1 MRIWITE
8 LNSFCDVSIH
18 NYYADGTVDEQEPS
32 GDFDAEYTTLDNPAT
47 SDLAILAG
55 ARCEM
60 SLATFAA
67 FRIGLYEAVDK
78 YNVHDPR
85 SGLIPMWDF
94 SDEECEELVFGNCPY
109 VMASFKGPLGHELR
123 REY

>member
-18 NYYADGTVDEQEPS
+18 NYCADGTVDEQEPS
-32 GDFDAEYTTLDNPAT
+32 GDFEREYVFYDNPLKSQAAVM
-47 SDLAILAG
+47 SGAG
-55 ARCEM
+55 CEM
-60 SLATFAA
+60 DLATFAA
-67 FRIGLYEAVDK
+67 FRIDLYEAVDK
-78 YNVHDPR
+78 YNAHDPR